1 MVDMTKFKDIY
12 LNEAED
18 HIQKLNDNLLLL
30 EKKPGDKSLLD
41 ELMRSSHTLKGSSA
55 AMGYVKTA
63 FLTHVMEDV
72 FDYARNNQL
81 AITPKIIGILFQT
94 VDALEKTIDSIKK
107 KDEEIDVEIQANAL
121 KEITGVTTEGVGKSI
136 RDASGKPIV
145 DKKKPPVIETDP
157 APEKVADDSRATGQ
171 IEYIKVPVERLDR
184 LMALMEELIIDKM
197 KLVETAKE
205 LSSLSPLSDHL
216 DRLVSDLQYQIMQAR
231 LVPVEQIFARFP
243 RLVRD
248 TATQMKKQI
257 DFQMVGGEI
266 ELDRTI
272 VDKLAEPLV
281 HLLKNAVDHGIDSSG
296 AVRLAAAREKEFAI
310 ITVED
315 NGRGIDWGKVRQA
328 AVARGISPAEEAGRL
343 DKAGLI
349 NLLYN
354 GRLSTHETVTETS
367 GRGIGL
373 SVVKNFVEQN
383 GGRIS
388 VESPLAVGLP
398 GEALAKT
405 GGTRFTLELPLSMA
419 IISSLLVEVNGH
431 LFAIPFSVIERSV
444 RVAGADIKSMADQD
458 VAVIDEQN
466 VPLVYLSKLFS
477 NSPDGELKDI
487 QSLLKEA
494 VDQPEVI
501 SEKNIASPKSV
512 LAVLLRRGTESAGLV
527 VDALREE
534 LEIIVKPLPPV
545 LRKTKGFSGS
555 TILGDGRTILIVDA
569 MSLLEDTSKLV
580 RTT

>member
-1 MVDMTKFKDIY
+1 MVDMLKFKDIY
-12 LNEAED
+12 LSEAED

-30 EKKPGDKSLLD
+30 EKSPDGKSLLD

-63 FLTHVMEDV
+63 YLTHVMEDV
-72 FDYARNNQL
+72 FDYARNGQL
-81 AITPKIIGILFQT
+81 VITSKVIGVLFKT
-94 VDALEKTIDSIKK
+94 IDALEKTIDSIKK
-107 KDEEIDVEIQANAL
+107 KNKEIDVEKEADAL
-121 KEITGVTTEGVGKSI
+121 KKITGVATEGMGKSV
-136 RDASGKPIV
+136 RDTSGKPVV
-145 DKKKPPVIETDP
+145 DKKKVQVAKLDKTPVTVED
-157 APEKVADDSRATGQ
+157 VVDDSRATGQ
-171 IEYIKVPVERLDR
+171 LEHIKVPVERLDR
-184 LMALMEELIIDKM
+184 LMSLLEELIIDKM
-197 KLVETAKE
+197 KLVEVAKE
-205 LSSLSPLSDHL
+205 FTTLAPLSDHL
-216 DRLVSDLQYQIMQAR
+216 DRLVSDLQYQVMQAR

-248 TATQMKKQI
+248 TAAQMNKEI
-257 DFQMVGGEI
+257 DFQIVGGEI

-281 HLLKNAVDHGIDSSG
+281 HLLKNAVDHGIDKSG
-296 AVRLAAAREKEFAI
+296 VVRLTAAREKEFAI

-315 NGRGIDWGKVRQA
+315 NGRGIDWENVRKA
-328 AVARGISPAEEAGRL
+328 ALTRGMMSAEEATRL
-343 DKAGLI
+343 DKAGLT

-354 GRLSTHETVTETS
+354 GRLSTHEKVTETS

-383 GGRIS
+383 GGRIN
-388 VESPLAVGLP
+388 VESPLP
-398 GEALAKT
+398 E

-419 IISSLLVEVNGH
+419 IISSLLVEVNSH

-444 RVAGADIKSMADQD
+444 RIAGVDIKSMADQD
-458 VAVIDEQN
+458 VAVINEQN
-466 VPLVYLSKLFS
+466 VPLVYLSKLFA
-477 NSPDGELKDI
+477 NAHGNVAEDI
-487 QSLLKEA
+487 SSLLKSA
-494 VDQPEVI
+494 VDTKKII
-501 SEKNIASPKSV
+501 SEKIAVAPKSV
-512 LAVLLRRGTESAGLV
+512 LAVLLRRGGESAGLV
-527 VDALREE
+527 VDALRDE
-534 LEIIVKPLPPV
+534 LEIIVKPLPTV